1 MRRLSVTKQIGVNSP
16 SFFFSIENVY
26 LNEIIYYVSDH

>member
-1 MRRLSVTKQIGVNSP
+1 MLLFSVTKEGINSP

>member
-1 MRRLSVTKQIGVNSP
+1 MLLFSVTKEGDKKP